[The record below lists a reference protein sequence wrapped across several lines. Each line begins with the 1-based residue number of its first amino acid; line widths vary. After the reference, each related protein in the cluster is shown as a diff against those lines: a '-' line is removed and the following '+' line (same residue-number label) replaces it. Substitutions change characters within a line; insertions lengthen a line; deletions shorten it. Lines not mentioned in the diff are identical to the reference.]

1 MASQYKEENEWC
13 IYNKM
18 VNQFSITQRLWEKN
32 IVDVNFNLSI
42 LSLDDQF
49 FSASGTATWG
59 VPFWAPFLY
68 AEI

>member
-18 VNQFSITQRLWEKN
+18 VNQFSIIQRLWEKN
-32 IVDVNFNLSI
+32 IVDVNFNLNI

-49 FSASGTATWG
+49 FSASGTATQG
-59 VPFWAPFLY
+59 GPLAPVQY
-68 AEI
+68 IIRV

>member
-18 VNQFSITQRLWEKN
+18 VNQFSIIQRLWEKN

-49 FSASGTATWG
+49 FSASGTAT
-59 VPFWAPFLY
+59 
-68 AEI
+68 

>member
-18 VNQFSITQRLWEKN
+18 VNQFSIIQRLWEKN
-32 IVDVNFNLSI
+32 IVDVNFNLNI

-49 FSASGTATWG
+49 FSASGTATLG
-59 VPFWAPFLY
+59 PVFSHTYLFT
-68 AEI
+68 IV